1 CEESVSSASKLYVPC
16 VPSLVPETPAPL
28 THDLDHTADVQLHSW
43 GDTLKEAFEQIAM
56 AMFGYMT
63 TNYDSVEMLE
73 PYETE
78 AKGED
83 SLSLLYH
90 FLDEGLFAFSPY
102 FIPRFFPPD
111 VRLPHRFHPIIV
123 IIIIDSM
130 TSVFN
135 TEAPL
140 PYNHDLFESLV
151 VKENTFNQAIW
162 IKTDNKNATDIG
174 WQPYLVIC
182 ITEFDMENFRI
193 KSVGWGEPFQLGKHP
208 QVIDPH
214 SLLAK
219 PITFFQGTE
228 VKAITY
234 SNMQIHDKED
244 QHELFVIIDI

>member
-1 CEESVSSASKLYVPC
+1 MIRCITK
-16 VPSLVPETPAPL
+16 PEIPVVKYEY
-28 THDLDHTADVQLHSW
+28 LDHTADVQLHSW

-90 FLDEGLFAFSPY
+90 FLDEWLFAFSAEPY
-102 FIPRFFPPD
+102 FIPR
-111 VRLPHRFHPIIV
+111 V
-123 IIIIDSM
+123 I
-130 TSVFN
+130 
-135 TEAPL
+135 
-140 PYNHDLFESLV
+140 Y
-151 VKENTFNQAIW
+151 
-162 IKTDNKNATDIG
+162 
-174 WQPYLVIC
+174 

-208 QVIDPH
+208 
-214 SLLAK
+214 
-219 PITFFQGTE
+219 QGTE